1 MMTFVLFLV
10 MYYLGYARAHYVVA
24 HECKMLGKFYVG
36 KKVYH
41 CDRIEDTSVH

>member
-1 MMTFVLFLV
+1 MNTFILV
-10 MYYLGYARAHYVVA
+10 VCAYYIGWVAAHARVA

-41 CDRIEDTSVH
+41 CSDIEEKS